1 MGRGGVVV
9 NGALETDVPVTAIV
23 MFGTCSVGRPR
34 QRARQ
39 RVMAACPEAQQ
50 TLTHQALSTFVA
62 ADAGHLA
69 KRAIEPSNVRS
80 LDGSPCKA
88 RTADGVALAYDGKCA
103 DLGETYTF
111 AAAMD
116 ESHGHTPLTFLPNRS
131 SIIAT
136 ANREALRHAD
146 GLRSAIEA
154 LQFPAG
160 AASLH
165 CGRQVVDRPTYYMHV
180 LPQVGFG
187 SVIEYT
193 IMFLA
198 RGLAI
203 GAPVRL
209 GPDSSVAWTSKW
221 FCGARRSVTC
231 YFNLSSCCAVMSAH
245 GQTRPLMLPR
255 RRDPINVAAR
265 GFNEYGSAWVSA
277 QLARF
282 LFDRMTPPTRAQ
294 LDRRRSGTL
303 YEQWMRPHAAG
314 GGERP
319 LVIGMHIRRG
329 DSCHKRR
336 YCPSNL
342 TSSYFAAAAKLR
354 AVYGANR
361 LLLATDDAEAARLC
375 AQHVLGFECTTQSI
389 ERRKFESAELIE
401 NRVAQHEAGDL
412 SGSTVALDALADIDM
427 LADCDMFVLL
437 LRSCFARVAY
447 ALAMGRKG
455 RPPPVISLEAPW
467 SPHRGFKAKAMSMA
481 MRNGHGGKAAMM
493 RHIMKASM
501 DSQLPKV
508 VFQAP

>member
-1 MGRGGVVV
+1 
-9 NGALETDVPVTAIV
+9 
-23 MFGTCSVGRPR
+23 
-34 QRARQ
+34 
-39 RVMAACPEAQQ
+39 MAACLETPQVV
-50 TLTHQALSTFVA
+50 THKALSVFAA
-62 ADAGHLA
+62 ADAAHLA
-69 KRAIEPSNVRS
+69 KRAIEPSSVRS
-80 LDGSPCKA
+80 LDGSPCMG
-88 RTADGVALAYDGKCA
+88 RSADGIALAYDGKCT
-103 DLGETYTF
+103 DLGESY
-111 AAAMD
+111 AYAPAMD
-116 ESHGHTPLTFLPNRS
+116 GSHGHTPLSFLPNRS
-131 SIIAT
+131 SLIAS

-146 GLRSAIEA
+146 ALRSAIEA

-165 CGRQVVDRPTYYMHV
+165 CGRQVVDRPVFYMHL

-187 SVIEYT
+187 SVIEYA

-203 GAPVRL
+203 GAPMRL
-209 GPDSSVAWTSKW
+209 GPDSSVAWTSEW

-231 YFNLSSCCAVMSAH
+231 YFNLSSCCAVMRPPGKA
-245 GQTRPLMLPR
+245 RPLLLPR
-255 RRDPINVAAR
+255 RRDPINVAAT
-265 GFNEYGSAWVSA
+265 GFNEYGSAWISA

-303 YEQWMRPHAAG
+303 AELWMRPHAAGTARGGG

-336 YCPSNL
+336 FCPSNL
-342 TSSYFAAAAKLR
+342 TSSYFAAAARLR

-375 AQHVLGFECTTQSI
+375 ALHVLGFECTTQSI

-401 NRVAQHEAGDL
+401 NRVARHEEGDL
-412 SGSTVALDALADIDM
+412 SGSAVALDALADIDM

-467 SPHRGFKAKAMSMA
+467 SPHRGFKMKAMNMA
-481 MRNGHGGKAAMM
+481 LRNGQGGKAAMM
-493 RHIMKASM
+493 RQMLKPNM
-501 DSQLPKV
+501 DRRSAKMMSRP
-508 VFQAP
+508 